1 MAAVQFPGRLRRLRR
16 RTDAGLRQR
25 ADGQKA
31 NGQKANGQKA
41 NGQKANGQKANG
53 QKANGQR
60 PTATTYD
67 KRATRDGRRATS
79 HQDSSE

>member
-41 NGQKANGQKANG
+41 NGQTANGQKANG

>member
-53 QKANGQR
+53 QR
-60 PTATTYD
+60 LTATTYD